1 MSQDKNISQ
10 IKSSCDKLLYRYL
23 SNQMNKNIK
32 LEYLCTPID
41 LFKHDT
47 FLAIV
52 QSSEVLSYLSQSK
65 NFHFLNANI
74 A

>member
-52 QSSEVLSYLSQSK
+52 QSLEVLSYLS
-65 NFHFLNANI
+65 HFQKLSFFEC
-74 A
+74 